1 MRKQRAFSG
10 HRSRKRLTRRSA
22 LAALDLL
29 LEHRRLSMA
38 RDDAA
43 TTFLFGPSTT
53 LLLGVYIQKNESWHL
68 WCDVALVWFFRFCC
82 ISTGK
87 AADLSTGYSLF
98 RGFLLRAGC
107 MGVRCAGSGRTTQ
120 RYVARQDVAPG
131 VRLVVVL
138 SVSYRH
144 GPGAVKSG

>member
-1 MRKQRAFSG
+1 
-10 HRSRKRLTRRSA
+10 
-22 LAALDLL
+22 
-29 LEHRRLSMA
+29 MA

-120 RYVARQDVAPG
+120 RYVARQDVADGPSVALRADQATWPAFLFG
-131 VRLVVVL
+131 FTPSCHSMSMFFRYVRL
-138 SVSYRH
+138 
-144 GPGAVKSG
+144 KSSAWGSSRPRVCQNSKS

>member
-1 MRKQRAFSG
+1 
-10 HRSRKRLTRRSA
+10 
-22 LAALDLL
+22 
-29 LEHRRLSMA
+29 MA

-87 AADLSTGYSLF
+87 AADLSTGYPLF

-107 MGVRCAGSGRTTQ
+107 MGVRCAGSGRRRNGMWPGRMLRTGPVL
-120 RYVARQDVAPG
+120 RYAPI
-131 VRLVVVL
+131 RLPGL
-138 SVSYRH
+138 RSSSVSRRAATACRCSSDMC
-144 GPGAVKSG
+144 G